1 MKHFNFF
8 KQFFELTTFFPF
20 KYLQHF
26 SVVRLIELSDDIQTA
41 ACYLVETEDQIFPR
55 CAQYA
60 SRSLL

>member
-26 SVVRLIELSDDIQTA
+26 SVVRLIESCLTTYKQQHVT
-41 ACYLVETEDQIFPR
+41 
-55 CAQYA
+55 
-60 SRSLL
+60 